1 MIKFNEFMLV
11 LVAVVLVAIAI
22 FALLGKPA
30 HGGQTCY
37 YTNGKTVCCWKH
49 VNGRDYV
56 CN

>member
-11 LVAVVLVAIAI
+11 LVAVVLVTIAI